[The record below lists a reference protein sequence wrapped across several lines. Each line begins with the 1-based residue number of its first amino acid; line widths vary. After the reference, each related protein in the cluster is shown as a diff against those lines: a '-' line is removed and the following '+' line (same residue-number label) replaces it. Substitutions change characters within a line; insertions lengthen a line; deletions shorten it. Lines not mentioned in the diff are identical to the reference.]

1 MYAKVYYLNHAKTHV
16 YFIQVIIDIYR
27 KFSVK
32 QFRSECCIV
41 QIYNVCS
48 YLLLYVY

>member
-27 KFSVK
+27 

-41 QIYNVCS
+41 
-48 YLLLYVY
+48 